1 MAQSLNTKVDLTIS
15 ATSYLGIPNYG
26 KILIGDNA
34 FEYYNDKNVNDYIQ
48 IPWVEIDYISASVL
62 FGKYI
67 NRFVIFTKKNGKY
80 SFSAKNNKLLLRT
93 MRKYISPNNM
103 FKSDTFLKVVKIGF
117 LSLFKR
123 NKKH

>member
-123 NKKH
+123 NKKQ

>member
-15 ATSYLGIPNYG
+15 ATSFLGIPTYG
-26 KILIGDNA
+26 KVMIGDKA

-48 IPWVEIDYISASVL
+48 IPWIEIDYIAASVI
-62 FGKYI
+62 FKKYI

-93 MRKYISPNNM
+93 ICKYIPSEKM
-103 FKSDTFLKVVKIGF
+103 VKSDTFLKVVKVGF
-117 LSLFKR
+117 LSIFKR
-123 NKKH
+123 NKK